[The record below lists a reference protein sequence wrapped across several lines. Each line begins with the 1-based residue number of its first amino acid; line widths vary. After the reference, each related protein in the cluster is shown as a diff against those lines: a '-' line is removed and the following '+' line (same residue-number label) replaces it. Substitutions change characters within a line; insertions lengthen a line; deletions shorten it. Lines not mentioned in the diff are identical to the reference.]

1 MKKILLISYASVLL
15 LVGCNNS
22 QQDQKIEKTN
32 SEVNFQLPTATE
44 IFHLRSECAKM
55 GEKILSENLVGSALT
70 HTQVSK
76 YDPKLNRC
84 FVELDITSADT
95 SLPPEKFYTNFVLY
109 DGQTGEMLAYATN
122 KMGKQTYGSFKVH
135 QKSYEDTLDY
145 IGQIMKDDDYVT
157 KK

>member
-55 GEKILSENLVGSALT
+55 GEKILSENYIGISLT
-70 HTQVSK
+70 QSQVSK
-76 YDPKLNRC
+76 YDPKSNRC
-84 FVELDITSADT
+84 YVELSVMSADP
-95 SLPPEKFYTNFVLY
+95 SLPIEKFYQSYGLY
-109 DGQTGEMLAYATN
+109 DGQTKEMIAFATEE
-122 KMGKQTYGSFKVH
+122 KGKKKFGSFKVPK
-135 QKSYEDTLDY
+135 KSYDDTLDY
-145 IGQIMKDDDYVT
+145 IYEVMNDDYVP